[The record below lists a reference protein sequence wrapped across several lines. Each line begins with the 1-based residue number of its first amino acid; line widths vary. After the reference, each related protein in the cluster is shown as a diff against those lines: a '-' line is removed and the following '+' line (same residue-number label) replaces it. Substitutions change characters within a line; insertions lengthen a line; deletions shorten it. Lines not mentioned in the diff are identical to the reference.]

1 MESRSSFREFSNYWI
16 DPMMNDRKLCFARAK
31 RVVVKIGSNVLTQ
44 NNGLNLKVIRSITRQ
59 ICRLIDDGREV
70 ILVSSGAM
78 ASGVKKVGLPNRPDE
93 LPKRQAVAAVGQAG
107 LIREY
112 EKAFARYHKKVA
124 QILLTSEDLSN
135 RKRYLNARNTL
146 YTLLGWQVVPVIN
159 ENDTVSVEEIK
170 LGDND
175 NLAAM
180 IALLM
185 EADLLISL
193 TDIEGL
199 FNRDPR
205 IHQDAEL
212 IPTVTAITKITEQ
225 YASEIPGALG
235 SGGMISKIRAAR
247 KVNSAG
253 VPMVIAKGDKPNI
266 LIKLFSQRP
275 LGTFFV
281 PRKEKLASRKCWI
294 AFSLKPHGVIKID
307 DGAANAILKNGK
319 SLLPSGILAV
329 EEDFQIGA
337 PVEFKNQKNEILGVG
352 LANYSAADI
361 RQIMGLKSNQIKAV
375 LGHKA
380 YDEVIHRDNLVITY
394 ENPSQECV

>member
-1 MESRSSFREFSNYWI
+1 MIN
-16 DPMMNDRKLCFARAK
+16 NRKLSFARAK
-31 RVVVKIGSNVLTQ
+31 RIVVKIGSNVLTQ
-44 NNGLNLKVIRSITRQ
+44 NNGLNLKAIRSITRQ
-59 ICRLIDDGREV
+59 ICRLIDEGREV

-78 ASGVKKVGLPNRPDE
+78 ASGLKKIGLPKRPDE

-107 LIREY
+107 LIMEY
-112 EKAFARYHKKVA
+112 EKSFGRYHKKVA

-146 YTLLGWQVVPVIN
+146 YTLLDWQVVPIIN

-180 IALLM
+180 ITLLM
-185 EADLLISL
+185 EADILINL

-205 IHQDAEL
+205 IHHDAEL
-212 IPTVTAITKITEQ
+212 IPIVTRITKSTEH

-235 SGGMISKIRAAR
+235 TGGMISKIRAAR

-253 VPMVIAKGDKPNI
+253 VPMVIARGGKPNI
-266 LIKLFSQRP
+266 LTKLFSVGAH
-275 LGTFFV
+275 GTFFV

-294 AFSLKPHGVIKID
+294 AFSLKPQGAVKID
-307 DGAANAILKNGK
+307 DGAANAILKHGK
-319 SLLPSGILAV
+319 SLLPSGIVAV
-329 EEDFQIGA
+329 EEDFNIGA
-337 PVEFKNQKNEILGVG
+337 AVEFKNRKNEILGVG

-361 RQIMGLKSNQIKAV
+361 RKIMGLKSKQIKAV

-380 YDEVIHRDNLVITY
+380 YDEVVHRDNLAITCDC
-394 ENPSQECV
+394 EV